1 MTKSATALPEI
12 PAELATDSFR
22 RAWDEFCQHRREIR
36 QALKP
41 TGAAGALKKL
51 AGWGEAKAIASIEQ
65 SIENGWTGL
74 FEPRGVQSRKSS
86 SQLDKEQRADKHRAS
101 ELLREKARREEE
113 KKTRIA
119 KVATLSVEKR
129 DAARKYFANQ
139 QPNAVA
145 RAAMLKADPLG
156 GGRLTD
162 LIFAALAARE
172 GGGA

>member
-1 MTKSATALPEI
+1 MTKAATALPEI
-12 PAELATDSFR
+12 PAELATDAFR
-22 RAWDEFCQHRREIR
+22 RAWMEFCQHRREIR

-51 AGWGEAKAIASIEQ
+51 AGWGEAKAIAAIQQ

-86 SQLDKEQRADKHRAS
+86 SQLDKEQRADKLAAMERQ
-101 ELLREKARREEE
+101 RERERHAEE
-113 KKTRIA
+113 KKARIA
-119 KVATLSVEKR
+119 KVATLSVERR

-162 LIFAALAARE
+162 LIYAALVARE
-172 GGGA
+172 SAA